1 MKVKAILIKDFF
13 NDKGA
18 LRVGDKV
25 IVDET
30 LNNGWSR
37 VISDTGSVFIIPSHI
52 IKNIP
57 W

>member
-13 NDKGA
+13 NDKGG

-57 W
+57 